1 MKYIAIFLSSRDVI
15 KCDKHCRAA
24 QIRCRIVPVPEK
36 YSSSCGMSIEFE
48 GEEHQRFVE
57 LTKKIDLEVLI
68 YEK

>member
-15 KCDKHCRAA
+15 KCDKHCRAE
-24 QIRCRIVPVPEK
+24 QIKCRIVPVPEK

-48 GEEHQRFVE
+48 QDEYQRFVE
-57 LTKKIDLEVLI
+57 LIKKIDLEVLI